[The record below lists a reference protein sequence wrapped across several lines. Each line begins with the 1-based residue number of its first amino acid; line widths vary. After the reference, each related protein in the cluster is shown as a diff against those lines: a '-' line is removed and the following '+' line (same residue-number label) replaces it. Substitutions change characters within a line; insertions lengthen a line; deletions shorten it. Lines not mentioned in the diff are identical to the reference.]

1 MQYYNLSIVRAY
13 FFFSRSKSYK
23 CRKNQNHFKDLPL
36 GCWYSVTY
44 SEKITFITYI
54 FVTKY
59 EKLKIQWLNEIFDTS
74 KLSVRAYEN
83 ISVEK

>member
-13 FFFSRSKSYK
+13 FFFSRLKSYK
-23 CRKNQNHFKDLPL
+23 CRKIKIILRIFRWDVGIQLHIQK
-36 GCWYSVTY
+36 
-44 SEKITFITYI
+44 KITFITYI
-54 FVTKY
+54 SVIKY
-59 EKLKIQWLNEIFDTS
+59 EKSKIQWLNEIFDTS

>member
-1 MQYYNLSIVRAY
+1 MLV
-13 FFFSRSKSYK
+13 FSYMFR
-23 CRKNQNHFKDLPL
+23 
-36 GCWYSVTY
+36 
-44 SEKITFITYI
+44 EKITFITYI
-54 FVTKY
+54 SVTKY